1 LIVAALGAQS
11 AVHRAVRVPPA
22 EAMRPEAP
30 ARYRQSRVESRW
42 CPFRLAL
49 STRILLRNFER
60 QPVRTLVSV
69 IGIAFAAAVLIVG
82 LAFIDVTD
90 ALISEQFTVAMRQD
104 AALTFAEPRAART
117 IHDIAHLPGVLQIEP
132 MRLAP
137 VRLRAGARSRTVAI
151 TGLPAAPELNRVID
165 RRRGVVTLPPDG
177 LVLSKA
183 LGTALAV
190 AAGDSLQV
198 EVLEGRR
205 PVRDL
210 IVTAL
215 VDDAMGLNA
224 YMRLD
229 ALGSLL
235 REGPTISGVM
245 LTIDPDARARFYAA
259 LKMTPAVA
267 GTSMRDAMLQNFR
280 STLAEHMNL
289 SIAINVVF
297 AGIIAFGVVYNA
309 ARVSLSERSR
319 ELASLRVLGF
329 TRAEISMILLGEL
342 AVITLLALPVGV
354 LIGYGFGELILAAF
368 SNEVYRM
375 SFVMTWSTIAWACLT
390 VIAATA
396 MSSLL
401 VRRRLD
407 HLDLVAVL
415 KVRG

>member
-1 LIVAALGAQS
+1 
-11 AVHRAVRVPPA
+11 
-22 EAMRPEAP
+22 
-30 ARYRQSRVESRW
+30 
-42 CPFRLAL
+42 
-49 STRILLRNFER
+49 
-60 QPVRTLVSV
+60 
-69 IGIAFAAAVLIVG
+69 
-82 LAFIDVTD
+82 
-90 ALISEQFTVAMRQD
+90 
-104 AALTFAEPRAART
+104 
-117 IHDIAHLPGVLQIEP
+117 
-132 MRLAP
+132 
-137 VRLRAGARSRTVAI
+137 
-151 TGLPAAPELNRVID
+151 
-165 RRRGVVTLPPDG
+165 
-177 LVLSKA
+177 
-183 LGTALAV
+183 
-190 AAGDSLQV
+190 V

-205 PVRDL
+205 PVRDV

-229 ALGSLL
+229 ALGRLL

-342 AVITLLALPVGV
+342 AVVTLLALPVGV